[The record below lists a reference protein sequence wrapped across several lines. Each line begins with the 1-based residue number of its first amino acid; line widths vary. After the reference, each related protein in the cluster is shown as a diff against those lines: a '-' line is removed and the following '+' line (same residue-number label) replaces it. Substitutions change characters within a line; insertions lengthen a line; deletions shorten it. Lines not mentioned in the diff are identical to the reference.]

1 MSLRKASVL
10 ELATAAYELEA
21 RVLRGLLRRDPE
33 GRWWMGETPLE
44 EWLSAYEG
52 HEAVLILAS
61 LSEDAP
67 PADPGLPHMRP
78 GIRGLG
84 LPPLPRGPPSPA
96 RNVNR
101 NLFRT
106 IN

>member
-21 RVLRGLLRRDPE
+21 RVLRGLLHRDPE
-33 GRWWMGETPLE
+33 GRWRVGETPLE

-52 HEAVLILAS
+52 QEAVLILAS

-67 PADPGLPHMRP
+67 LPTRVCRTCGREYVGWDCPHCREVRRRL
-78 GIRGLG
+78 RG
-84 LPPLPRGPPSPA
+84 R
-96 RNVNR
+96 
-101 NLFRT
+101 
-106 IN
+106 

>member
-21 RVLRGLLRRDPE
+21 RVLRGPLRRDAD
-33 GRWWMGETPLE
+33 GRWWVGETSVE

-61 LSEDAP
+61 LSEETPVAP
-67 PADPGLPHMRP
+67 RVCRTCGREYVGWDCPHCREVRRRL
-78 GIRGLG
+78 RG
-84 LPPLPRGPPSPA
+84 R
-96 RNVNR
+96 
-101 NLFRT
+101 
-106 IN
+106 